1 MVHNFT
7 KMSDSLELPKK
18 GVKIYSPNE
27 GWTHDQNSNLISD
40 TGPTD
45 IESNNLSMENA
56 TDNLEDS
63 QKDNSVTEPSSDNIK
78 PLAVGDALEQLFETL
93 NKTTSFSASSDMPTW
108 KEVAELSRQM
118 EEKLD
123 LRKEVLE
130 KLSLLDEDIH
140 DTRKSLLKT
149 LKALG
154 KTENDKLSAA
164 TVRASVSAMAID
176 VLAKKLT

>member
-18 GVKIYSPNE
+18 GVKIYSPDD
-27 GWTHDQNSNLISD
+27 GWTHDQNTSMSGD

-45 IESNNLSMENA
+45 TESTNLSTENA
-56 TDNLEDS
+56 TDNSVDS
-63 QKDNSVTEPSSDNIK
+63 KKNDSVTEPLNEDIK
-78 PLAVGDALEQLFETL
+78 HLAVGDALEQLFETL
-93 NKTTSFSASSDMPTW
+93 NKTTSFSSSSDMPTW

-123 LRKEVLE
+123 LRREVLE
-130 KLSLLDEDIH
+130 KLSLLDEDIQ

>member
-1 MVHNFT
+1 
-7 KMSDSLELPKK
+7 MSDSLELPKK
-18 GVKIYSPNE
+18 GVKIYSPND
-27 GWTHDQNSNLISD
+27 GWTHDQNSSLSGNTD
-40 TGPTD
+40 PTD
-45 IESNNLSMENA
+45 TESTNLSTENA
-56 TDNLEDS
+56 TDNSVDI
-63 QKDNSVTEPSSDNIK
+63 KKNDSVTEPSDENIK
-78 PLAVGDALEQLFETL
+78 HLPVGDALEQLFETL
-93 NKTTSFSASSDMPTW
+93 NKTTNFSASSDMPTW

-123 LRKEVLE
+123 LRREVLE
-130 KLSLLDEDIH
+130 KLSLLDEDIQ
-140 DTRKSLLKT
+140 DTRRSLLKT

>member
-1 MVHNFT
+1 
-7 KMSDSLELPKK
+7 MSDSLELPKK
-18 GVKIYSPNE
+18 GVKIYSPND
-27 GWTHDQNSNLISD
+27 GWTHDQNSSLIGD

-45 IESNNLSMENA
+45 NESTNLSTENA
-56 TDNLEDS
+56 TDN
-63 QKDNSVTEPSSDNIK
+63 SVDIKKNEPVSKPLDENIK
-78 PLAVGDALEQLFETL
+78 HLAVGDALEQLFETL

-123 LRKEVLE
+123 LRREVLD
-130 KLSLLDEDIH
+130 KLSLLDEDIQ
-140 DTRKSLLKT
+140 DTRRSLLKT

>member
-1 MVHNFT
+1 
-7 KMSDSLELPKK
+7 MSDSLELPKK

-27 GWTHDQNSNLISD
+27 GWIDDQNNDLANTKDPQSIESTNLSSSKA
-40 TGPTD
+40 TD
-45 IESNNLSMENA
+45 ISTEE
-56 TDNLEDS
+56 
-63 QKDNSVTEPSSDNIK
+63 QKNSGVTELSGTNAK
-78 PLAVGDALEQLFETL
+78 PIAVGDALEQLFDTL
-93 NKTTSFSASSDMPTW
+93 NKSTSGSTASDDNPTW

-123 LRKEVLE
+123 LRREILE
-130 KLSLLDEDIH
+130 KLSVLDEDIH
-140 DTRKSLLKT
+140 DTRKTLLKT

-154 KTENDKLSAA
+154 KTENEKLSAA

>member
-1 MVHNFT
+1 
-7 KMSDSLELPKK
+7 MSDSLELPKK

-27 GWTHDQNSNLISD
+27 GWTHDQNSRLSVD
-40 TGPTD
+40 TNPTD
-45 IESNNLSMENA
+45 NESNNLSTVNA
-56 TDNLEDS
+56 TDNSVENKKGD
-63 QKDNSVTEPSSDNIK
+63 SVTGSSSDDIK
-78 PLAVGDALEQLFETL
+78 PLAVGDALEHLFETL
-93 NKTTSFSASSDMPTW
+93 NKTTSFSAPSDVPTW

-130 KLSLLDEDIH
+130 KLSLLDEDIQ
-140 DTRKSLLKT
+140 DTRKELLKT

>member
-1 MVHNFT
+1 
-7 KMSDSLELPKK
+7 MSDSLELPKK

-27 GWTHDQNSNLISD
+27 GWTHDQNSSLSD
-40 TGPTD
+40 DAGPTD
-45 IESNNLSMENA
+45 NESSNLSTKNA
-56 TDNLEDS
+56 TSNSEDTE
-63 QKDNSVTEPSSDNIK
+63 KNNSVTESSSGNIK
-78 PLAVGDALEQLFETL
+78 HLAVGDALEQLFETL
-93 NKTTSFSASSDMPTW
+93 NKTTSFSASSDDMPTW

-123 LRKEVLE
+123 LRREVLE
-130 KLSLLDEDIH
+130 KLSLLDEDIQ

>member
-1 MVHNFT
+1 
-7 KMSDSLELPKK
+7 MSDSLELPKK
-18 GVKIYSPNE
+18 GVKIYSPND
-27 GWTHDQNSNLISD
+27 GWTHNQNSVSGDATPMVN
-40 TGPTD
+40 
-45 IESNNLSMENA
+45 ESTNVSTENA
-56 TDNLEDS
+56 TDNPV
-63 QKDNSVTEPSSDNIK
+63 DNKKNKLINEPSDNIK
-78 PLAVGDALEQLFETL
+78 HLAVGDALEQLFETL

-123 LRKEVLE
+123 LRRDVLE
-130 KLSLLDEDIH
+130 KLSLLDEDIQ

>member
-1 MVHNFT
+1 
-7 KMSDSLELPKK
+7 MSDSLELPKK
-18 GVKIYSPNE
+18 GVKIYSPND
-27 GWTHDQNSNLISD
+27 GWTHDQNSSLSGD

-45 IESNNLSMENA
+45 NESTNLSTENA
-56 TDNLEDS
+56 TDNSVDI
-63 QKDNSVTEPSSDNIK
+63 KKNDSVTEPLDENVRH
-78 PLAVGDALEQLFETL
+78 LAVGDALEQLFETL

-123 LRKEVLE
+123 LRREVLE
-130 KLSLLDEDIH
+130 KLSLLDEDIQ
-140 DTRKSLLKT
+140 DTRRSLLKT

>member
-1 MVHNFT
+1 
-7 KMSDSLELPKK
+7 MSDSLELPKK
-18 GVKIYSPNE
+18 GVKIYSPND
-27 GWTHDQNSNLISD
+27 GWTHDQDSKLSGD
-40 TGPTD
+40 AGPTD
-45 IESNNLSMENA
+45 NESTNLSTENA
-56 TDNLEDS
+56 TDNSVDS
-63 QKDNSVTEPSSDNIK
+63 KRNDSVTESLNENIK
-78 PLAVGDALEQLFETL
+78 HLAVGDALEQLFETL

-130 KLSLLDEDIH
+130 KLSLLDEDIQ

-149 LKALG
+149 LKAIG

>member
-1 MVHNFT
+1 
-7 KMSDSLELPKK
+7 MSDSLELPKK

-27 GWTHDQNSNLISD
+27 GWTHDQNSSLVGDADPMDN
-40 TGPTD
+40 
-45 IESNNLSMENA
+45 ESTNVSTENA
-56 TDNLEDS
+56 TNNSLNNNEDS
-63 QKDNSVTEPSSDNIK
+63 SITEPLKDNVK

-93 NKTTSFSASSDMPTW
+93 NKTNSFSASSDMPTW

-123 LRKEVLE
+123 LRREVLE
-130 KLSLLDEDIH
+130 QLSLLDQDLQ

>member
-1 MVHNFT
+1 
-7 KMSDSLELPKK
+7 MSDSLELPKK
-18 GVKIYSPNE
+18 GVKIYSPND
-27 GWTHDQNSNLISD
+27 GWTHDQNSSLIGD

-45 IESNNLSMENA
+45 NESTNLSTENA
-56 TDNLEDS
+56 TDN
-63 QKDNSVTEPSSDNIK
+63 SVDIKKNEPVSKPLDENIK
-78 PLAVGDALEQLFETL
+78 HLAVGDALEQLFETL
-93 NKTTSFSASSDMPTW
+93 NKTTNFSASSDMPTW

-123 LRKEVLE
+123 LRREVLE
-130 KLSLLDEDIH
+130 KLSLLDEDIQ
-140 DTRKSLLKT
+140 DTRRSLLKT

>member
-1 MVHNFT
+1 
-7 KMSDSLELPKK
+7 MSDSLELPKK
-18 GVKIYSPNE
+18 GVKIYSPND
-27 GWTHDQNSNLISD
+27 GWTHDQNSSLSGD

-45 IESNNLSMENA
+45 NESTNLSTEKA
-56 TDNLEDS
+56 TDNYVDS
-63 QKDNSVTEPSSDNIK
+63 KKNDSVAEPLDENIK
-78 PLAVGDALEQLFETL
+78 HLAVGDALEQLFETL

-130 KLSLLDEDIH
+130 KLSLLDEDIQ
-140 DTRKSLLKT
+140 DTRRSLLKT

>member
-1 MVHNFT
+1 
-7 KMSDSLELPKK
+7 MSDSLELPKK
-18 GVKIYSPNE
+18 GVKIYSPND
-27 GWTHDQNSNLISD
+27 GWTHDQNSSLSGD
-40 TGPTD
+40 TAPTD
-45 IESNNLSMENA
+45 NESTNLSTENA
-56 TDNLEDS
+56 TDNSVDS
-63 QKDNSVTEPSSDNIK
+63 KRNDSVTESSNENIK
-78 PLAVGDALEQLFETL
+78 HLAVGDALEQLFETL

-123 LRKEVLE
+123 LRREVLE
-130 KLSLLDEDIH
+130 KLSLLDEDIQ

-149 LKALG
+149 LKAIG

>member
-1 MVHNFT
+1 
-7 KMSDSLELPKK
+7 MSDSLELPKK
-18 GVKIYSPNE
+18 GVKIYSPND
-27 GWTHDQNSNLISD
+27 GWTHDQNSSLSGD
-40 TGPTD
+40 TDPTD
-45 IESNNLSMENA
+45 IESTNLSTENA
-56 TDNLEDS
+56 TDN
-63 QKDNSVTEPSSDNIK
+63 SVDIKKNESITEPLDENIK
-78 PLAVGDALEQLFETL
+78 HLAVGDALEQLFETL

-123 LRKEVLE
+123 LRREVLD
-130 KLSLLDEDIH
+130 KLSLLDEDIQ
-140 DTRKSLLKT
+140 DTRRSLLKT

>member
-1 MVHNFT
+1 
-7 KMSDSLELPKK
+7 MSDSLELPKK
-18 GVKIYSPNE
+18 GVKIYSPND
-27 GWTHDQNSNLISD
+27 GWTHDQNSSLSGD

-45 IESNNLSMENA
+45 IESTNLSTENA
-56 TDNLEDS
+56 TDN
-63 QKDNSVTEPSSDNIK
+63 SVDIKKNEPVSKPLDENIK
-78 PLAVGDALEQLFETL
+78 HLAVGDALEQLFETL

-123 LRKEVLE
+123 LRREVLE
-130 KLSLLDEDIH
+130 KLSLLDEDIQ
-140 DTRKSLLKT
+140 DTRRSLLKT

>member
-1 MVHNFT
+1 
-7 KMSDSLELPKK
+7 MSDSLELPKK
-18 GVKIYSPNE
+18 GVKIYSPND
-27 GWTHDQNSNLISD
+27 GWTHDQDSKLSGD
-40 TGPTD
+40 AGPTD
-45 IESNNLSMENA
+45 NESTNLSTENA
-56 TDNLEDS
+56 TDNSVDIKKNDS
-63 QKDNSVTEPSSDNIK
+63 VSDPLDEKIK
-78 PLAVGDALEQLFETL
+78 HLAVGDALEQLFETL

-123 LRKEVLE
+123 LRREVLE
-130 KLSLLDEDIH
+130 KLSLLDEDIQ
-140 DTRKSLLKT
+140 DTRRSLLKT

>member
-1 MVHNFT
+1 
-7 KMSDSLELPKK
+7 MSDSLELPKK
-18 GVKIYSPNE
+18 GVKIYSPND
-27 GWTHDQNSNLISD
+27 GWTHDQNSSLSGE

-45 IESNNLSMENA
+45 NESTNLSTENA
-56 TDNLEDS
+56 TDNSVDS
-63 QKDNSVTEPSSDNIK
+63 KRNDSVTESLNKNIK
-78 PLAVGDALEQLFETL
+78 HLAVGDALEQLFETL

-123 LRKEVLE
+123 LRREVLE
-130 KLSLLDEDIH
+130 KLSLLDEDIQ

-149 LKALG
+149 LKAIG

>member
-1 MVHNFT
+1 
-7 KMSDSLELPKK
+7 MSDSLELPKK

-27 GWTHDQNSNLISD
+27 GWTHDQNSSLVGDADPMDN
-40 TGPTD
+40 
-45 IESNNLSMENA
+45 ESNNLSTENA
-56 TDNLEDS
+56 TNNSLNSNEDNPIIEPL
-63 QKDNSVTEPSSDNIK
+63 KDNGK

-93 NKTTSFSASSDMPTW
+93 NKTSSFSASSDMPTW

-123 LRKEVLE
+123 LRREVLE
-130 KLSLLDEDIH
+130 QLSLLDQDLQ

>member
-1 MVHNFT
+1 
-7 KMSDSLELPKK
+7 MSDSLELPKK
-18 GVKIYSPNE
+18 GVKIYSPND
-27 GWTHDQNSNLISD
+27 GWTHDQNSSLSSVSGPLD
-40 TGPTD
+40 T
-45 IESNNLSMENA
+45 ESTNLSTENA
-56 TDNLEDS
+56 TDKSVDS
-63 QKDNSVTEPSSDNIK
+63 KKNNSVTEPSSDNIK
-78 PLAVGDALEQLFETL
+78 HLAVGDALEQLFETL
-93 NKTTSFSASSDMPTW
+93 NKTTSGSVSSDMPTW

-123 LRKEVLE
+123 LRREVLE
-130 KLSLLDEDIH
+130 KLSLLDEDIQ

>member
-1 MVHNFT
+1 MLLYV
-7 KMSDSLELPKK
+7 
-18 GVKIYSPNE
+18 
-27 GWTHDQNSNLISD
+27 LISHFLVNKVEGFPS
-40 TGPTD
+40 TLPT
-45 IESNNLSMENA
+45 NYY
-56 TDNLEDS
+56 
-63 QKDNSVTEPSSDNIK
+63 IK
-78 PLAVGDALEQLFETL
+78 IGVDETKTL
-93 NKTTSFSASSDMPTW
+93 NKTTNFSAPSDMPTW

-123 LRKEVLE
+123 LRREVLE

>member
-1 MVHNFT
+1 MVHIFT

-18 GVKIYSPNE
+18 GVKIYSPND
-27 GWTHDQNSNLISD
+27 GWTHDQNSSLSGD
-40 TGPTD
+40 VRPTD
-45 IESNNLSMENA
+45 NESNNLSAENA
-56 TDNLEDS
+56 TDN
-63 QKDNSVTEPSSDNIK
+63 SVSNKKVIPVTDLSDENIK
-78 PLAVGDALEQLFETL
+78 HLAVGDALEQLFETL
-93 NKTTSFSASSDMPTW
+93 NKTTSFSASSDVPTW

>member
-1 MVHNFT
+1 
-7 KMSDSLELPKK
+7 MSDSLELPKK
-18 GVKIYSPNE
+18 GVKIYSPDD
-27 GWTHDQNSNLISD
+27 GWTHDQDSNLSAD

-45 IESNNLSMENA
+45 TESTNLSTENE
-56 TDNLEDS
+56 TDSVNIKKNE
-63 QKDNSVTEPSSDNIK
+63 SVTESSNENIK
-78 PLAVGDALEQLFETL
+78 HLAVGDALEQLFETL

-123 LRKEVLE
+123 LRREVLE
-130 KLSLLDEDIH
+130 KLSLLDEDIQ
-140 DTRKSLLKT
+140 DTRRSLLKT

>member
-1 MVHNFT
+1 
-7 KMSDSLELPKK
+7 MSDSLELPKK
-18 GVKIYSPNE
+18 GVKIYSPND
-27 GWTHDQNSNLISD
+27 GWTHDQNSSLSGEA
-40 TGPTD
+40 GPMDNESTNVSTD
-45 IESNNLSMENA
+45 NA
-56 TDNLEDS
+56 TDNS
-63 QKDNSVTEPSSDNIK
+63 VVSKKNNSITETLDDNIK
-78 PLAVGDALEQLFETL
+78 HLAVGDALEQLFETL
-93 NKTTSFSASSDMPTW
+93 NKTTSFSPSSDMPTW

-123 LRKEVLE
+123 LRREVLE
-130 KLSLLDEDIH
+130 KLSLLDEDIQ

>member
-1 MVHNFT
+1 
-7 KMSDSLELPKK
+7 MSDSLELPKK
-18 GVKIYSPNE
+18 GVKIYSPHD
-27 GWTHDQNSNLISD
+27 GWTHDQNSSLSGD
-40 TGPTD
+40 AGPTD
-45 IESNNLSMENA
+45 NESTNLSTENA
-56 TDNLEDS
+56 TDN
-63 QKDNSVTEPSSDNIK
+63 SVDIKKNEPVSKPLDENIK
-78 PLAVGDALEQLFETL
+78 HLAVGDALEQLFETL

-123 LRKEVLE
+123 LRREVLE
-130 KLSLLDEDIH
+130 KLSLLDEDIQ
-140 DTRKSLLKT
+140 DTRRSLLKT

>member
-1 MVHNFT
+1 
-7 KMSDSLELPKK
+7 MSDSLELPKK
-18 GVKIYSPNE
+18 GVKIYSPND
-27 GWTHDQNSNLISD
+27 GWTHDQNSSLSGD

-45 IESNNLSMENA
+45 IESTNLSTENA
-56 TDNLEDS
+56 TDN
-63 QKDNSVTEPSSDNIK
+63 SVDIKKNESVSEPLDENIK
-78 PLAVGDALEQLFETL
+78 NLAVGDALEQLFETL
-93 NKTTSFSASSDMPTW
+93 NKTTNFSASSDMPTW

-123 LRKEVLE
+123 LRREVLE
-130 KLSLLDEDIH
+130 KLSLLDEDIQ
-140 DTRKSLLKT
+140 DTRRSLLKT

>member
-1 MVHNFT
+1 
-7 KMSDSLELPKK
+7 MSDSLELPKK
-18 GVKIYSPNE
+18 GVKIYSPKE
-27 GWTHDQNSNLISD
+27 GWTHDQDSNLTSD
-40 TGPTD
+40 ASPTVN
-45 IESNNLSMENA
+45 ESTNLSTEKA
-56 TDNLEDS
+56 TDNSQDS
-63 QKDNSVTEPSSDNIK
+63 KKFNSVTGSPSDNIK

-130 KLSLLDEDIH
+130 KLSLLDEDIQ

>member
-1 MVHNFT
+1 
-7 KMSDSLELPKK
+7 MSDSLELPKK
-18 GVKIYSPNE
+18 GVKIYSPND
-27 GWTHDQNSNLISD
+27 GWTHDQNSSLSGE

-45 IESNNLSMENA
+45 NESTNLSTENA
-56 TDNLEDS
+56 TDN
-63 QKDNSVTEPSSDNIK
+63 SVDIKKNEPVSKPLDENIK
-78 PLAVGDALEQLFETL
+78 HLAVGDALEQLFETL

-123 LRKEVLE
+123 LRREVLE
-130 KLSLLDEDIH
+130 KLSLLDDDIQ

>member
-1 MVHNFT
+1 
-7 KMSDSLELPKK
+7 MSDSLELPKK
-18 GVKIYSPNE
+18 GVKIYSPDE
-27 GWTHDQNSNLISD
+27 GWTHDQNSSLSGVA
-40 TGPTD
+40 GPTD
-45 IESNNLSMENA
+45 NESTNLSTENA
-56 TDNLEDS
+56 TNNSLHSNE
-63 QKDNSVTEPSSDNIK
+63 DNSATEPLNDNVK

-123 LRKEVLE
+123 LRREVLE
-130 KLSLLDEDIH
+130 KLSLLDEDIQ